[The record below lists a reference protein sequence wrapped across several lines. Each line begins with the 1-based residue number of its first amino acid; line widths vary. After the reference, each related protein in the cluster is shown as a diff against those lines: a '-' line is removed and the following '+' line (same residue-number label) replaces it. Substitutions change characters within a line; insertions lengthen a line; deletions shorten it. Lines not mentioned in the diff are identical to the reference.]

1 MPNDD
6 ELNGQTT
13 IISKSIKDILEF
25 TFNRE
30 MKMKCFE
37 LLQVDNTYD
46 FSEELKTRLIRTVP
60 GHHYGYYNNSSN
72 SQQSSRIISLS
83 QPSSRIST
91 DRQENSRISRSQPC
105 SSSSTSQHT
114 SRISTVILSSCIS
127 FSQHPRRIS
136 SSQPSNR
143 ISTHTQDSGSS
154 SRSQPCSISLAPQ
167 QASRSSASQYSIPY
181 RDSNIGDDVDVSG
194 SNDESSDL
202 SSTSCEKTVSD
213 ALLKSDHQIMAEFL
227 QDIQMLENL

>member
-37 LLQVDNTYD
+37 LLQ
-46 FSEELKTRLIRTVP
+46 P
-60 GHHYGYYNNSSN
+60 SN
-72 SQQSSRIISLS
+72 
-83 QPSSRIST
+83 
-91 DRQENSRISRSQPC
+91 
-105 SSSSTSQHT
+105 
-114 SRISTVILSSCIS
+114 
-127 FSQHPRRIS
+127 RIS

-202 SSTSCEKTVSD
+202 STTSSEKTESD

>member
-60 GHHYGYYNNSSN
+60 GHQYGYYNNSSN
-72 SQQSSRIISLS
+72 SQQSSRISLS

-91 DRQENSRISRSQPC
+91 DPQENSRISRSQPC
-105 SSSSTSQHT
+105 SSSSTSQVLNT
-114 SRISTVILSSCIS
+114 
-127 FSQHPRRIS
+127 
-136 SSQPSNR
+136 
-143 ISTHTQDSGSS
+143 
-154 SRSQPCSISLAPQ
+154 Q

-202 SSTSCEKTVSD
+202 STTSSEKTESD